1 MCVGSKGFVSH
12 ESWDRTHGSSPM
24 FLQLLCRS
32 GMILRKNVLE
42 EYCSALLVMGHHK
55 RGVMGLVHTIE
66 RPCWVWTEC
75 YLQVFPPHVIH
86 PSIFTPGKKPV

>member
-1 MCVGSKGFVSH
+1 MCGQQGFVSH

-42 EYCSALLVMGHHK
+42 EYCSALPVT
-55 RGVMGLVHTIE
+55 GLVHTIE
-66 RPCWVWTEC
+66 RPCWVWTEG
-75 YLQVFPPHVIH
+75 YLQVFTPHVTH
-86 PSIFTPGKKPV
+86 PSVFMPGKKPV